1 MIAPHAERRRQ
12 ADVVASLLPLRFVH
26 TTLDPEEIPER
37 PEMSDLELAIR
48 GKLERNEALDVQE
61 RTHLM
66 KLWRETSKLK
76 APLIVELLK
85 GDLEGVEKVVV
96 FAIFRET
103 IDIICKGLATSPR
116 RSMAYTANATVRG

>member
-1 MIAPHAERRRQ
+1 
-12 ADVVASLLPLRFVH
+12 
-26 TTLDPEEIPER
+26 
-37 PEMSDLELAIR
+37 MSDLELAIR

-85 GDLEGVEKVVV
+85 GDLEGVEKIVV

-103 IDIICKGLATSPR
+103 IDIICKGLGDIAAAIHGGTPQRDRQRLIDSFQTEDRPR
-116 RSMAYTANATVRG
+116 VLVLQLHVGGTAITLHRY